1 MSVRASLVEKD
12 SDDELEKEEPQEEKD
27 NEKAEKDDK
36 EEDEAAEEEEASAS
50 SSSSSSQAS
59 DLGGVGS
66 SPDCYCVECATERRM
81 RVAGPG
87 GRRVAYSH
95 AFEHRWRSE
104 ATDYE
109 QRYLG
114 HCNMT
119 TDIKEA
125 TFFGG

>member
-1 MSVRASLVEKD
+1 
-12 SDDELEKEEPQEEKD
+12 
-27 NEKAEKDDK
+27 
-36 EEDEAAEEEEASAS
+36 
-50 SSSSSSQAS
+50 
-59 DLGGVGS
+59 
-66 SPDCYCVECATERRM
+66 M

-95 AFEHRWRSE
+95 SFEHRWRSE